1 MDPRRDVLDRWGR
14 WATRRPWWAVFAWLA
29 AATLLALSALSLY
42 QGTVSSLTVPGA
54 ESQDA
59 VEVLQRSFPQMAGDY
74 LDVVFAAPDGVH
86 TPEARARIEM
96 VLDEA
101 SAIPGIVGVSSPF
114 APTGIVSEDGTV
126 AIARLLFA
134 EAADDVPT
142 PTVRAVEDLVASAR
156 TPELAVEMGGPVA
169 AAQEREGPNESTV
182 LGLLAAAI
190 VLVVLFRSLV
200 PSLLPIVSSLAGLAI
215 GFTAIFSMTAF
226 VDLSKFAPNI
236 AAMLGLG
243 VGIDYALFIVARYW
257 EGVRSGRDTQ
267 EAVGIAMT
275 TAGKSVLFAGSVVI
289 TSLLGLGL
297 MGIPFVAWLGVAA
310 SVMVAATM
318 LTTLVLLPALLG
330 LVGPLLASK
339 QRMRGALHV
348 DTASNPDHESGW
360 FRLGHAIMRRPNL
373 FFAISATVLVILSV
387 PALDL
392 RLGSADAGSNPES
405 STTRRAYDLVT
416 DGFGPGMNGP
426 LQVVVQGATPEELKQ
441 LRLEVAETPNVRSV
455 GAPLANPSGDTAVLS
470 VIPSTSPQSSET
482 ADLVHRLRGHVLPG
496 VLEHDAQAYV
506 GGATAR
512 AIDIAER
519 IAARLPVFFGL
530 VIGISFLLLV
540 MVFRSLVI
548 PIKAALMNLLSIG
561 AAYGVV
567 VAVFQWGWGM
577 RLVGISQAGPVESFL
592 PMMLFAVL
600 FGLSM
605 DYEVFLISRI
615 REEYLDSHDNA
626 ESVACGLAATAGVI
640 TAAAAIMILVFLS
653 FVLNDQRVV
662 KEFGLGLAVA
672 VFVDA
677 TIVRLLLVPATMRMM
692 GHWNWWLPAWLDRV
706 LPRISVDS
714 APMPPTAKPD
724 AVR

>member
-1 MDPRRDVLDRWGR
+1 MGPRRDLLDRWGR
-14 WATRRPWWAVFAWLA
+14 WATRRPWWVLAAWLA
-29 AATLLALSALSLY
+29 TTTLLALSAHSLY
-42 QGTVSSLTVPGA
+42 QGTVSSLTVSGA

-74 LDVVFAAPDGVH
+74 LDVVFSAPDGVH
-86 TPEARARIEM
+86 SPEVRGRAEAL
-96 VLDEA
+96 LDQL
-101 SAIPGIVGVSSPF
+101 SAIPGVVGLSSPF
-114 APTGIVSEDGTV
+114 GPTGMVSEDGTV

-134 EAADDVPT
+134 DAADDVPAAT
-142 PTVRAVEDLVASAR
+142 ARAVEELVGSAR
-156 TPELAVEMGGPVA
+156 TADLAVEMGGPVA
-169 AAQEREGPNESTV
+169 AAQEREGPNESTM
-182 LGLLAAAI
+182 LGLLSAAI
-190 VLVVLFRSLV
+190 VLFVLFRSLV
-200 PSLLPIVSSLAGLAI
+200 PSLLPIVSSLAGLAV

-267 EAVGIAMT
+267 DAVGIAMA

-318 LTTLVLLPALLG
+318 LTALTLLPALLG

-339 QRMRGALHV
+339 QRMRGAQGAE
-348 DTASNPDHESGW
+348 TARAPHHESGW
-360 FRLGHAIMRRPNL
+360 FRLGHAIMRRPYL
-373 FFAISATVLVILSV
+373 FFVISGTVLVILSV

-416 DGFGPGMNGP
+416 GGFGPGVNGP
-426 LQVVVQGATPEELKQ
+426 LQVVVQGAAPEELEQ
-441 LRLEVAETPNVRSV
+441 VRLGIAQTPNVRSV
-455 GAPLANPSGDTAVLS
+455 GVPLANPSGDTAVLS
-470 VIPSTSPQSSET
+470 VIPFTSPQASET

-496 VLEHDAQAYV
+496 VLEGDTQVYV

-577 RLVGISQAGPVESFL
+577 GLVGISQPGPVESFL

-626 ESVACGLAATAGVI
+626 ESVARGLAATAGVI

-677 TIVRLLLVPATMRMM
+677 TIVRLLLVPATMQLM
-692 GHWNWWLPAWLDRV
+692 GHWNWWLPAWLDRL
-706 LPRISVDS
+706 LPRISVDG
-714 APMPPTAKPD
+714 APVPPTLQPD